1 MCGILAIAIAFLGR
15 AQASIFDS
23 ARAKLSDI
31 TAPALLEVRAPL
43 AAIENWL
50 QGLGT
55 IVSIYR
61 ENLAL
66 KRENAELR
74 RWQEVAL
81 SLENRVRRYEQ
92 LLNAVP
98 EEVMPA
104 ITARVIGESNRPFV
118 KTMIL
123 NAGNEHGVRKGQ
135 AVADDRGLI
144 GRIYL
149 TGERTSWVILLT
161 DLSSRV
167 PVVIESSQR
176 RAILAG
182 DNTPMPA
189 LDLDLAGGTATPE
202 SASAGDRVL
211 STGDGG
217 LLPAGVPVGVVVKDG
232 VALRVALFAGSAGD
246 YVRILDYGVPP
257 PPTTAESSA
266 PASLGV
272 KPAAPPQPA
281 STGASTALPP
291 KPGAPPATPPRS
303 VSTVA
308 STALP
313 PRPAAPPATPPQQ
326 PASTV
331 TSTTPPE
338 PAARPA
344 ATQSEEAQ

>member
-1 MCGILAIAIAFLGR
+1 MAWFGMRPARSRGALSIRSSVVVCGILAIAIAFLGR
-15 AQASIFDS
+15 AQASIFDT

-43 AAIENWL
+43 VALENWVV
-50 QGLGT
+50 GLGT
-55 IVSIYR
+55 LFSVYR
-61 ENLAL
+61 ENLEL

-74 RWQEVAL
+74 RWQDVAL

-123 NAGNEHGVRKGQ
+123 NAGTEHGVRKGQ

-182 DNTPMPA
+182 DNSPMPE

-202 SASAGDRVL
+202 TAAPGDRVL

-232 VALRVALFAGSAGD
+232 YDLRVALFAGSAGD
-246 YVRILDYGVPP
+246 YVRILEYGVPAP
-257 PPTTAESSA
+257 PSATASSA
-266 PASLGV
+266 PASVGL
-272 KPAAPPQPA
+272 K
-281 STGASTALPP
+281 
-291 KPGAPPATPPRS
+291 
-303 VSTVA
+303 
-308 STALP
+308 
-313 PRPAAPPATPPQQ
+313 PATPPQ
-326 PASTV
+326 PTPTIAVST
-331 TSTTPPE
+331 SLPPK
-338 PAARPA
+338 PVAPQAPVG
-344 ATQSEEAQ
+344 ATETAEDR

>member
-1 MCGILAIAIAFLGR
+1 MFAIRSSVVVCGILAIAIAFLGR
-15 AQASIFDS
+15 AQASIFDT

-43 AAIENWL
+43 VAIENWVE
-50 QGLGT
+50 GLGT
-55 IVSIYR
+55 LFSVYR
-61 ENLAL
+61 ENLEL

-81 SLENRVRRYEQ
+81 SLENRVKRYEQ

-123 NAGNEHGVRKGQ
+123 NAGTEHGVRKGQ

-202 SASAGDRVL
+202 TASAGDRVL

-217 LLPAGVPVGVVVKDG
+217 LLPAGVPVGVVVQDRSL
-232 VALRVALFAGSAGD
+232 LRVALFAGSAGD
-246 YVRILDYGVPP
+246 YVRVLEYDVPA
-257 PPTTAESSA
+257 PPTA
-266 PASLGV
+266 PASST
-272 KPAAPPQPA
+272 PA
-281 STGASTALPP
+281 SVRIKSTASERPTSSLAVSTTLPP
-291 KPGAPPATPPRS
+291 KPAAAQAP
-303 VSTVA
+303 
-308 STALP
+308 L
-313 PRPAAPPATPPQQ
+313 
-326 PASTV
+326 
-331 TSTTPPE
+331 
-338 PAARPA
+338 A
-344 ATQSEEAQ
+344 ATESAEDR

>member
-1 MCGILAIAIAFLGR
+1 MAWFGMRPARSRGAFAIRSSVAVCGILAIAIAFLGR
-15 AQASIFDS
+15 AQASIFDT

-43 AAIENWL
+43 IALENWVA
-50 QGLGT
+50 GLGT
-55 IVSIYR
+55 VFSVYR
-61 ENLAL
+61 ENLEL

-74 RWQEVAL
+74 RWQDVAL

-98 EEVMPA
+98 EEVMPS

-118 KTMIL
+118 QTMIL
-123 NAGNEHGVRKGQ
+123 NAGTEHGVRKGQ

-202 SASAGDRVL
+202 TAAPGDRVL

-232 VALRVALFAGSAGD
+232 FGLRVALFAGSAGD
-246 YVRILDYGVPP
+246 YVRILEYDVPAP
-257 PPTTAESSA
+257 PSATTGST
-266 PASLGV
+266 PASVGLR
-272 KPAAPPQPA
+272 PAAA
-281 STGASTALPP
+281 TTSSLAVSATLPP
-291 KPGAPPATPPRS
+291 KPVAAQAPLVATEGAEDR
-303 VSTVA
+303 
-308 STALP
+308 
-313 PRPAAPPATPPQQ
+313 
-326 PASTV
+326 
-331 TSTTPPE
+331 
-338 PAARPA
+338 
-344 ATQSEEAQ
+344 

>member
-1 MCGILAIAIAFLGR
+1 MRSSVALCGVAAIAIALLGK

-43 AAIENWL
+43 VALENWIES
-50 QGLGT
+50 LGT
-55 IVSIYR
+55 VFSVYR
-61 ENLAL
+61 ENLEL

-74 RWQEVAL
+74 RWQDVAL

-98 EEVMPA
+98 EAIMPS

-123 NAGNEHGVRKGQ
+123 NAGTDHGVRKGL

-149 TGERTSWVILLT
+149 TGERTSWVIRLT

-167 PVVIESSQR
+167 PVMIETSKR

-182 DNTPMPA
+182 DNTPTPV
-189 LDLDLAGGTATPE
+189 LDLDLAGGTATPGT
-202 SASAGDRVL
+202 AAPGDRVL

-217 LLPAGVPVGVVVKDG
+217 LLPAGVPVGVVVEDG
-232 VALRVALFAGSAGD
+232 SDLRVSLFAASAGD
-246 YVRILDYGVPP
+246 FVRVLDYGVPAP
-257 PPTTAESSA
+257 PSAAANTA
-266 PASLGV
+266 PALLGLR
-272 KPAAPPQPA
+272 PTAPGRPEPSVTV
-281 STGASTALPP
+281 STTLPP
-291 KPGAPPATPPRS
+291 KPAAAAL
-303 VSTVA
+303 VS
-308 STALP
+308 
-313 PRPAAPPATPPQQ
+313 
-326 PASTV
+326 
-331 TSTTPPE
+331 
-338 PAARPA
+338 
-344 ATQSEEAQ
+344 EAGEGR

>member
-1 MCGILAIAIAFLGR
+1 MAWFGMRPARSRGAFAVRSSVALCGVLAIAIALLGR

-43 AAIENWL
+43 VALQNWID
-50 QGLGT
+50 GLGN
-55 IVSIYR
+55 VFSVYQ
-61 ENLAL
+61 ENLDL

-98 EEVMPA
+98 EGVMSS

-123 NAGNEHGVRKGQ
+123 NAGTEHGVRKGQ

-182 DNTPMPA
+182 DNTPTPA
-189 LDLDLAGGTATPE
+189 LDLDLAGGTPTPD
-202 SASAGDRVL
+202 AAKPGDRVL

-217 LLPAGVPVGVVVKDG
+217 LLPAGVPVGVVVNEGGD
-232 VALRVALFAGSAGD
+232 LRVSLFAQSTGD
-246 YVRILDYGVPP
+246 YVRVLEYGVPAP
-257 PPTTAESSA
+257 PSVAGTGA
-266 PASLGV
+266 PASLGLR
-272 KPAAPPQPA
+272 PAASERPTSSVA
-281 STGASTALPP
+281 VSTSNPP
-291 KPGAPPATPPRS
+291 KPPAGVPTPESGGGR
-303 VSTVA
+303 
-308 STALP
+308 
-313 PRPAAPPATPPQQ
+313 
-326 PASTV
+326 
-331 TSTTPPE
+331 
-338 PAARPA
+338 
-344 ATQSEEAQ
+344 

>member
-1 MCGILAIAIAFLGR
+1 MAWFGMRPARSRGAFAIRSSVALCGILAIAIALLGR

-43 AAIENWL
+43 VAFQNWVES
-50 QGLGT
+50 LGT
-55 IVSIYR
+55 VFTVYS
-61 ENLAL
+61 ENLEL

-98 EEVMPA
+98 EDVMPA

-123 NAGNEHGVRKGQ
+123 NAGTDHGVRKGQ

-167 PVVIESSQR
+167 PVMIESSQR

-182 DNTPMPA
+182 DNTPTPA
-189 LDLDLAGGTATPE
+189 LDLDLAGGTATPDT
-202 SASAGDRVL
+202 AKPGDRVL

-217 LLPAGVPVGVVVKDG
+217 LLPAGVPVGVVIEEQG
-232 VALRVALFAGSAGD
+232 ELRVALFAGNAGD
-246 YVRILDYGVPP
+246 FVRVLEYGVPA
-257 PPTTAESSA
+257 PPTTGANSA
-266 PASLGV
+266 PASLGLRPTTPERTSSV
-272 KPAAPPQPA
+272 AV
-281 STGASTALPP
+281 STTIVP
-291 KPGAPPATPPRS
+291 KPPAGT
-303 VSTVA
+303 
-308 STALP
+308 
-313 PRPAAPPATPPQQ
+313 
-326 PASTV
+326 
-331 TSTTPPE
+331 PE
-338 PAARPA
+338 PPNGGGH
-344 ATQSEEAQ
+344 

>member
-1 MCGILAIAIAFLGR
+1 MAWFGMRPARSRGAFAIRSSVVVCGILAIAIAFLGR
-15 AQASIFDS
+15 AQASIFDT

-43 AAIENWL
+43 VALENWVAS
-50 QGLGT
+50 LGT
-55 IVSIYR
+55 IFSVYR
-61 ENLAL
+61 ENLEL

-74 RWQEVAL
+74 RWQDVAL

-123 NAGNEHGVRKGQ
+123 NAGTEHGVRKGQ

-202 SASAGDRVL
+202 TATEGDRVL

-232 VALRVALFAGSAGD
+232 FGLKVALFSGSAGD
-246 YVRILDYGVPP
+246 YVRILEYGVPAP
-257 PPTTAESSA
+257 PSATTGST
-266 PASLGV
+266 PASLGLR
-272 KPAAPPQPA
+272 PTAATT
-281 STGASTALPP
+281 STLAVSTTLPP
-291 KPGAPPATPPRS
+291 KPAAAQAPLVATESAEDR
-303 VSTVA
+303 
-308 STALP
+308 
-313 PRPAAPPATPPQQ
+313 
-326 PASTV
+326 
-331 TSTTPPE
+331 
-338 PAARPA
+338 
-344 ATQSEEAQ
+344 

>member
-1 MCGILAIAIAFLGR
+1 
-15 AQASIFDS
+15 
-23 ARAKLSDI
+23 
-31 TAPALLEVRAPL
+31 
-43 AAIENWL
+43 
-50 QGLGT
+50 
-55 IVSIYR
+55 
-61 ENLAL
+61 
-66 KRENAELR
+66 
-74 RWQEVAL
+74 
-81 SLENRVRRYEQ
+81 VRRYEQ

-118 KTMIL
+118 QTMIL
-123 NAGNEHGVRKGQ
+123 NAGTEHGVRKGQ

-202 SASAGDRVL
+202 TAAPGDRVL

-232 VALRVALFAGSAGD
+232 CGLRVALFAGSAGD
-246 YVRILDYGVPP
+246 YVRILEYDVPAP
-257 PPTTAESSA
+257 PSATTGST
-266 PASLGV
+266 PASLGLR
-272 KPAAPPQPA
+272 PAAA
-281 STGASTALPP
+281 TTSSLAVSRTLPP
-291 KPGAPPATPPRS
+291 KPVAAQAPLVATEGAEDR
-303 VSTVA
+303 
-308 STALP
+308 
-313 PRPAAPPATPPQQ
+313 
-326 PASTV
+326 
-331 TSTTPPE
+331 
-338 PAARPA
+338 
-344 ATQSEEAQ
+344 

>member
-1 MCGILAIAIAFLGR
+1 MAWFGMRPTRSRGAFAIRSSVAVCGILAIAIAFLGR
-15 AQASIFDS
+15 AQASIFDT

-43 AAIENWL
+43 IALENWVA
-50 QGLGT
+50 GLGT
-55 IVSIYR
+55 IFSVYR
-61 ENLAL
+61 ENLEL

-74 RWQEVAL
+74 RWQDVAL

-98 EEVMPA
+98 EEVMPS

-118 KTMIL
+118 QTMIL
-123 NAGNEHGVRKGQ
+123 NAGTEHGVRKGQ

-189 LDLDLAGGTATPE
+189 LDLDLAGGTAPE
-202 SASAGDRVL
+202 AAAEGDRVL

-217 LLPAGVPVGVVVKDG
+217 LLPEGVPVGVVVKDG
-232 VALRVALFAGSAGD
+232 FGLRVALFASSAGD
-246 YVRILDYGVPP
+246 FVRILEYGLPAPP
-257 PPTTAESSA
+257 SATASST
-266 PASLGV
+266 PASAGL
-272 KPAAPPQPA
+272 KPAA
-281 STGASTALPP
+281 STTSSLAVSATLPP
-291 KPGAPPATPPRS
+291 KPVAAQAPLVATEGAEDR
-303 VSTVA
+303 
-308 STALP
+308 
-313 PRPAAPPATPPQQ
+313 
-326 PASTV
+326 
-331 TSTTPPE
+331 
-338 PAARPA
+338 
-344 ATQSEEAQ
+344 